1 MQCDEDNRKVRVLDT
16 HKMRFSWSAIIL
28 IICIVIFSIFVA
40 NVANLIN
47 IDRNLSK
54 KLNAA
59 MTLQDDENP
68 HHPRYVQ
75 MDDSPNHLMWFLQV
89 IRSR

>member
-1 MQCDEDNRKVRVLDT
+1 
-16 HKMRFSWSAIIL
+16 MRFSWSAIIL

-54 KLNAA
+54 KLNSA
-59 MTLQDDENP
+59 MTLQEKNDEYQ

-75 MDDSPNHLMWFLQV
+75 LDDSPNHLMWFLQV
-89 IRSR
+89 NKLVKIGQIH

>member
-1 MQCDEDNRKVRVLDT
+1 
-16 HKMRFSWSAIIL
+16 MRSLSAIVL

-54 KLNAA
+54 KLNSAV
-59 MTLQDDENP
+59 TLQEKDNDDQ
-68 HHPRYVQ
+68 HHPSYVQ
-75 MDDSPNHLMWFLQV
+75 VDDSPNQLMWFLQV
-89 IRSR
+89 NTSTITSSAMTSL

>member
-1 MQCDEDNRKVRVLDT
+1 
-16 HKMRFSWSAIIL
+16 MRFSWSAIIL

-54 KLNAA
+54 KLNSPT
-59 MTLQDDENP
+59 TLQEKDDENQY
-68 HHPRYVQ
+68 HPRYVQ
-75 MDDSPNHLMWFLQV
+75 LDDSPNHLMWFLQV
-89 IRSR
+89 ITS